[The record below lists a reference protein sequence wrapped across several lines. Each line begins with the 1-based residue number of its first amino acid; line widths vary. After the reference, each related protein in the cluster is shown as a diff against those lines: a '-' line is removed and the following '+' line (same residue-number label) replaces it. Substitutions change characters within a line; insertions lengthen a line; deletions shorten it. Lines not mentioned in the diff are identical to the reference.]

1 MKADE
6 LISRH
11 NFFIQIDDNLFQQEP
26 FALEGAQPPNVEDV
40 RVRHERQTLRRLP
53 RTGAI
58 LFTVRT
64 YMSSLK
70 DLEDDPQSIWNLWEA
85 IKEMPPDIARYK
97 GRQIWGKLIDEWCQS
112 QLDRHGLEKNSPISP
127 SRQDTN
133 TLKDS

>member
-1 MKADE
+1 
-6 LISRH
+6 
-11 NFFIQIDDNLFQQEP
+11 
-26 FALEGAQPPNVEDV
+26 
-40 RVRHERQTLRRLP
+40 
-53 RTGAI
+53 
-58 LFTVRT
+58 
-64 YMSSLK
+64 MSSLK